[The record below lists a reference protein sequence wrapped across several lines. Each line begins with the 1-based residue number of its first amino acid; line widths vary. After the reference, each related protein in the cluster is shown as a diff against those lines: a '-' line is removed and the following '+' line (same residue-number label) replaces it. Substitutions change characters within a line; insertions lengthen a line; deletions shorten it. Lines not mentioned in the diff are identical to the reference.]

1 MCLSLCLST
10 RDDLGALV
18 LEMLFLG
25 ARGRGEGPVGRGAV
39 PRLVEAMVKSERQ
52 DLADEI
58 QDIVSLGKT
67 KYSASL
73 RRVGLEE
80 EVSPPPPPQ

>member
-1 MCLSLCLST
+1 
-10 RDDLGALV
+10 
-18 LEMLFLG
+18 
-25 ARGRGEGPVGRGAV
+25 
-39 PRLVEAMVKSERQ
+39 MVKSERQ